1 MPEAA
6 TLEDRYL
13 DRPYTLGGR
22 VIDPIAGMAICAGER
37 AVLKRKHLEV
47 LACLAAAGTAMV
59 SREAFIDLVWR
70 GNALVGEN
78 GLNNAMSAVRRALQ
92 DTDAEKPLIRTIPR
106 RGYQLTVAA
115 GEVQEALPEAF
126 APGMPIAGKPGWH
139 LVRRMGGNA
148 TSELWV
154 AQEQTS
160 GDKRAFRFCRSEQH
174 LQALRRETTVLRYLR
189 EALAGRRDTAVVLDW
204 QLDEP
209 PYHLEMDYAS
219 GGTLAEWAA
228 VQGGIAR
235 VAYAERLR
243 LTTEVAE
250 ALAAV
255 HAADVVHRNLGPSSV
270 SIHGDQDEAE
280 LHAHLGE
287 FGLSDL
293 TDRSRLQGLQI
304 TSAGLTLTG
313 EEAGEALYLP
323 PEYSSGGKATAAGDV
338 YAFGVLL
345 LQMAVGDLQRA
356 PGGDWEA
363 SVASQPLREL
373 IAKCLSATPEARPNA
388 AAVAEWLRA
397 FAQAARDAGRSDL
410 GASHAGVTPAPAPAS
425 AAAPPPSAAKIADPA
440 IGGHIGPYRLID
452 TLGEGGMGAVYLAEQ
467 LEPVQ
472 RKVALKVVRTG
483 MMSGD
488 VRARFEAERQALAL
502 MHHANV
508 ASVFDAGNTPS
519 GQPYFA
525 MEYVQG
531 QDITAHC
538 DHLRLDFRA
547 RIALFLQVCDGV
559 LHAHQKGL
567 IHRDLKPGNIL
578 VSRAKDQPAAVKII
592 DFGVAKSLSG
602 LLASHPA
609 HTRLGS
615 FVGTPA
621 YSSPEQVSGP
631 VANVDTR
638 SDIYSLGVVLY
649 QLLAGVTPYS
659 DDELN
664 RKTPVELARLL
675 SGEHPPSPLV
685 RYTSL
690 SREEE
695 QTIAERRSL
704 TVEEMK
710 AALGADVSWIVG
722 KCLEVDPDDRYPSVL
737 EVEKDL
743 RRWLQNLP
751 VQARPAS
758 RLYKMRKFV
767 RRHRLGVAA
776 ATLGT
781 LALLTATGA
790 AIYGYVRAEKALEEA
805 EMAAEFQV
813 KQMQGIDPAA
823 MGAGLR
829 GSLREVIRTQGIASG
844 VNQSAIAEE
853 LRQFEAST
861 KSVNFTDVAL
871 RQLNDHNLKPALSTI
886 DKDYADQPLLQARL
900 WQSIAE
906 IYSALGKNKDALA
919 PQQRALDA
927 RRKLLG
933 PGHRMTIESLIE
945 RSKLRNRMKEFA
957 LGEADLR
964 AALALARRNLGE
976 DDPLTITAASGLA
989 STLGENSRY
998 EEAEALQRKVLEAR
1012 TRILGREHPDTVGSI
1027 ESLAWIL
1034 LSAGKA
1040 RDALP
1045 YAEESLRLQRE
1056 VVKNDRDLSLAL
1068 NTLAMTYR
1076 ALQRIEESEKLS
1088 REMLETD
1095 RRRLGSAH
1103 PTTLIDMNNLSMVL
1117 MDQGKDREA
1126 EGLMLQAIDA
1136 AKAEYVESDPLFAL
1150 LNGTYST
1157 LLFNQGRF
1165 VEAEAALVDVIA
1177 VRKKNYSD
1185 DHADTVFARADMA
1198 RVLMQMGRYDEAA
1211 QTWALVLKWCQT
1223 NYGPDNPTA
1232 TMLMQDLARALA
1244 QKGEYPRAGA
1254 LLGQALNIHRRT
1266 ASDADDRTLSI
1277 VIDIAV
1283 VQQQRGDLE
1292 RAERLLRKVLAI
1304 QRRKTSKE
1312 DQANGALISTIEPL
1326 IEVLRTRGKFDEA
1339 VALGQEMI
1347 EAASRAYDPRHYLI
1361 GVYRTSHARTLT
1373 ALRRFDEAERMLDGA
1388 RANLAQGYN
1397 PNPEPVRELAQ
1408 AYIALYDA
1416 WNADRPDGGLKAK
1429 ADAWRTRLDAVNKAG
1444 AGRAAGLLVGG

>member
-1 MPEAA
+1 MPEVAKR
-6 TLEDRYL
+6 EDRYL
-13 DRPYTLGGR
+13 DRPYTLGGLI
-22 VIDPIAGMAICAGER
+22 IDPIAGMAICAGQR

-59 SREAFIDLVWR
+59 PREAFIDLVWR
-70 GNALVGEN
+70 GNALIGEN

-92 DTDAEKPLIRTIPR
+92 DTDADKPLIRTIPR

-115 GEVQEALPEAF
+115 GDVEETVPEAF

-139 LVRRMGGNA
+139 LVRRVGGNT
-148 TSELWV
+148 TSELWL
-154 AQEQTS
+154 AEERSS
-160 GDKRAFRFCRSEQH
+160 GEKRAFRFCRSEQH
-174 LQALRRETTVLRYLR
+174 LQALRRETTMLRYLR

-228 VQGGIAR
+228 AQGGIGR

-243 LTTEVAE
+243 LTAEVAV

-255 HAADVVHRNLGPSSV
+255 HAADVVHHNVGPSSV
-270 SIHGDQDEAE
+270 SIHGDQDEPG

-293 TDRSRLQGLQI
+293 TDRSRLQALQI

-313 EEAGEALYLP
+313 EEAGDARYLP
-323 PEYSSGGKATAAGDV
+323 PEHLSGGKATAAGDV
-338 YAFGVLL
+338 YALGVLL

-388 AAVAEWLRA
+388 AVVVEWLHA
-397 FAQAARDAGRSDL
+397 FAQAARDAERSDL
-410 GASHAGVTPAPAPAS
+410 GASHAGATPAPAHASAPAPAPA
-425 AAAPPPSAAKIADPA
+425 PSAASIADPA
-440 IGGHIGPYRLID
+440 VGSHIGPYRLID

-525 MEYVQG
+525 MEYVHG

-547 RIALFLQVCDGV
+547 RTTLFLQVCDGV

-578 VSRAKDQPAAVKII
+578 VSRVQDQPAAVKII
-592 DFGVAKSLSG
+592 DFGVAKSLLG

-737 EVEKDL
+737 ELEKDL

-758 RLYKMRKFV
+758 RLYKTRKFV

-781 LALLTATGA
+781 LAMLTTTGA

-813 KQMQGIDPAA
+813 KQMQGIDPGVMGIGMRKALKDAVRKQATEESGNATAA
-823 MGAGLR
+823 AQRDQQLEAAIR
-829 GSLREVIRTQGIASG
+829 G
-844 VNQSAIAEE
+844 
-853 LRQFEAST
+853 
-861 KSVNFTDVAL
+861 VNFTDLAVN
-871 RQLNDHNLKPALSTI
+871 QLDTYSLKPALTAI
-886 DKDYADQPLLQARL
+886 GRDYGKHPLLQATL
-900 WQSIAE
+900 WQTTADTYYKYGLFNQADAAQGLVLARRRDLLGADDRATLESSLHRALIH
-906 IYSALGKNKDALA
+906 SAMKKDALA
-919 PQQRALDA
+919 ERELQALLADAHRALGD
-927 RRKLLG
+927 
-933 PGHRMTIESLIE
+933 
-945 RSKLRNRMKEFA
+945 
-957 LGEADLR
+957 
-964 AALALARRNLGE
+964 
-976 DDPLTITAASGLA
+976 DDPLTLRAMSAMA
-989 STLGENSRY
+989 WTLSQQGKLD
-998 EEAEALQRKVLEAR
+998 EAEALQRKAFEGLRRVSGSDHETTLEAQR
-1012 TRILGREHPDTVGSI
+1012 SLVG
-1027 ESLAWIL
+1027 L
-1034 LSAGKA
+1034 LVWNGKPKQ
-1040 RDALP
+1040 ALP
-1045 YAEESLRLQRE
+1045 YAESVLASYRRKFGE
-1056 VVKNDRDLSLAL
+1056 DRRTIIAIDR
-1068 NTLAMTYR
+1068 LAMTYWALGRHSESQAQLRQAVEMATKLLGNTHKITLEERSNLAAMLVENGKYAEGEAQLRQLVATMNAMSMDR
-1076 ALQRIEESEKLS
+1076 ANSLIPASN
-1088 REMLETD
+1088 
-1095 RRRLGSAH
+1095 LGSAIALQGR
-1103 PTTLIDMNNLSMVL
+1103 LI
-1117 MDQGKDREA
+1117 EA
-1126 EGLMLQAIDA
+1126 EQIFRDVIAQQIELNGQSHDSTLTAKFGLGDVLFEQGRMEEATETLESVLAAERRVLGAEHPDTAESMRALAIAYMQQGRLDA
-1136 AKAEYVESDPLFAL
+1136 AMPLLVEALKIRRSALGDTNAQTLGSISDIGAL
-1150 LNGTYST
+1150 LNAQDKHDRS
-1157 LLFNQGRF
+1157 
-1165 VEAEAALVDVIA
+1165 EA
-1177 VRKKNYSD
+1177 
-1185 DHADTVFARADMA
+1185 
-1198 RVLMQMGRYDEAA
+1198 
-1211 QTWALVLKWCQT
+1211 
-1223 NYGPDNPTA
+1223 
-1232 TMLMQDLARALA
+1232 
-1244 QKGEYPRAGA
+1244 
-1254 LLGQALNIHRRT
+1254 
-1266 ASDADDRTLSI
+1266 
-1277 VIDIAV
+1277 
-1283 VQQQRGDLE
+1283 
-1292 RAERLLRKVLAI
+1292 LLRKVLAL
-1304 QRRKTSKE
+1304 QRRLDREGSE
-1312 DQANGALISTIEPL
+1312 STLETMARL
-1326 IEVLRTRGKFDEA
+1326 IEVLRARGKRDDA
-1339 VALGQEMI
+1339 ASQGQALV
-1347 EAASRAYDPRHYLI
+1347 EAASRSYDPKHFRI
-1361 GVYRTSHARTLT
+1361 GVYCTSHARTLT

-1388 RANLAQGYN
+1388 RVNLTQGYN
-1397 PNPEPVRELAQ
+1397 PNPKPVRELVE

-1416 WNADRPDGGLKAK
+1416 WNADRPGAGLKAK
-1429 ADAWRTRLDAVNKAG
+1429 ADAWRTKLDAVNKAS
-1444 AGRAAGLLVGG
+1444 AGRAAGLLAGG